1 MSKPIFGLS
10 AALVTPYTSAGAVD
24 LSLLAEHARS
34 VLARGCDGVTLCGT
48 TGEGYGLTL
57 DERKAMQAALVEAL
71 PNGARIHV
79 GIMASAIG
87 DAIAQ
92 SSAALDAGAAGLLM
106 APPFYLK
113 GMGDD
118 GLFEWFS
125 RVFEGIGEKLRGV
138 IMYHIPGQ
146 TAVPLSPD
154 LIGRLRK
161 AWPGVITGIK
171 DSSGDWATAERYLAT
186 HGDISVLVGDERLL
200 PRAMAKGADT
210 RNNSWPGCVPRW
222 ANTRSRSNV
231 WPPTKIRSSVSP
243 VPGAERPRWRP
254 YAPCWP
260 ACSPV
265 NPKALFRGEGGR
277 WRRRSSGCPA
287 TTCPT
292 RSASS
297 RTSTCPTRPGSAPQS
312 GASSTR
318 PDRHVVPVQTAR
330 HRRGPRGG
338 RDR

>member
-200 PRAMAKGADT
+200 PRAMAKGAEGSICGMA
-210 RNNSWPGCVPRW
+210 NIVP
-222 ANTRSRSNV
+222 
-231 WPPTKIRSSVSP
+231 
-243 VPGAERPRWRP
+243 E
-254 YAPCWP
+254 
-260 ACSPV
+260 
-265 NPKALFRGEGGR
+265 LL
-277 WRRRSSGCPA
+277 
-287 TTCPT
+287 
-292 RSASS
+292 
-297 RTSTCPTRPGSAPQS
+297 
-312 GASSTR
+312 
-318 PDRHVVPVQTAR
+318 VPVIHSGGDGRRVTELTDLVVSHPVMPAVKILVGHVAGDSSFDAVRPPLTELPPEQKAKLVEAFEAITAVA
-330 HRRGPRGG
+330 
-338 RDR
+338 